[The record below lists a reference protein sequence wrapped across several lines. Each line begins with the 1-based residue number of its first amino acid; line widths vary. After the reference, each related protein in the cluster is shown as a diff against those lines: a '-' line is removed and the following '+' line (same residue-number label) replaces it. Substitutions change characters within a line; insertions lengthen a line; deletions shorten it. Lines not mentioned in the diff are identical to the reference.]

1 MYVSF
6 IKWPSNKK
14 ILKVSNGEVVRA
26 HSALF
31 GARFEELQDL
41 LDERAQLGKVELNW
55 QRYNKR

>member
-6 IKWPSNKK
+6 IKWPFNWK
-14 ILKVSNGEVVRA
+14 ILKVSNGEFVQA

-31 GARFEELQDL
+31 GARFEELVDL
-41 LDERAQLGKVELNW
+41 LDERVQLGKIELNW